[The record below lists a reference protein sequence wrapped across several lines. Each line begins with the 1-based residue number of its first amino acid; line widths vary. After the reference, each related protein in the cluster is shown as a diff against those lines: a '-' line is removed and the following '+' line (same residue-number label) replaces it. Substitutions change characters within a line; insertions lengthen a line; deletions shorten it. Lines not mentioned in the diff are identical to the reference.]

1 MDRLRKLDQM
11 KRQMGFTLIE
21 VFFAIF
27 IIVFVLFALNK
38 MTILVMRSNSLNDHT
53 SSAIDLAQD
62 KMEELKSALPI
73 SAILL
78 DLQTANNNDLASTSN
93 FDFQESHIDGLGRPG
108 GIYTRTWNVA
118 DNSPKAGMKSVAVI
132 VTWMDAMGD
141 HRVLLR
147 TIL

>member
-1 MDRLRKLDQM
+1 MDRPSNYHQM
-11 KRQMGFTLIE
+11 RRQNGFTMIE
-21 VFFAIF
+21 VFFAVF

-38 MTILVMRSNSLNDHT
+38 MTVLVMRSNSFNDRT

-62 KMEELKSALPI
+62 KMEELKSALPT

-78 DLQTANNNDLASTSN
+78 DLQTANNNDLATTSN
-93 FDFQESHIDGLGRPG
+93 FDFQESNLDGLGRPG
-108 GIYTRTWNVA
+108 GIYTRTWNIA
-118 DNSPKAGMKSVAVI
+118 DNIPKVGMKSVAVI
-132 VTWMDAMGD
+132 VSWIDPMGN

>member
-1 MDRLRKLDQM
+1 M

-27 IIVFVLFALNK
+27 IIVFVLFALNR
-38 MTILVMRSNSLNDHT
+38 MTVLVMRSNSLNDHT

-93 FDFQESHIDGLGRPG
+93 FDFQESNIDGLGRPG

-132 VTWMDAMGD
+132 VTWMDPMGD

>member
-38 MTILVMRSNSLNDHT
+38 MTVLVMKTNSLNDRT

-62 KMEELKSALPI
+62 KMEELKSALPT

-78 DLQTANNNDLASTSN
+78 DLLIANNNDLASTAN
-93 FDFQESHIDGLGRPG
+93 FDFQESNLDGLGRPG

-118 DNSPKAGMKSVAVI
+118 DNSPKVGMKSVAVI
-132 VTWMDAMGD
+132 VTWMDQMGD

>member
-1 MDRLRKLDQM
+1 MDRAGIFNQM
-11 KRQMGFTLIE
+11 RRQRGFTLIE

-38 MTILVMRSNSLNDHT
+38 MTVLVMRSNSFNDHT

-62 KMEELKSALPI
+62 KMEELKSALPTSI
-73 SAILL
+73 ILL
-78 DLQTANNNDLASTSN
+78 DLQTANNNDLSN
-93 FDFQESHIDGLGRPG
+93 TTNVDFQESSLDGLGRAG

-118 DNSPKAGMKSVAVI
+118 DNIPKAGMKSVAVI
-132 VTWMDAMGD
+132 VSWVDQMGS

>member
-27 IIVFVLFALNK
+27 IIVFVLFALNR
-38 MTILVMRSNSLNDHT
+38 MTVLVMRSNSLNDHT

-93 FDFQESHIDGLGRPG
+93 FDFQESNIDGLGRPG

-132 VTWMDAMGD
+132 VTWMDPMGD

>member
-1 MDRLRKLDQM
+1 MDHPRNIDQM
-11 KRQMGFTLIE
+11 TRQRGFSLIE

-38 MTILVMRSNSLNDHT
+38 MTVLVMRSNSLNDHT

-62 KMEELKSALPI
+62 KMEELKSAFLT
-73 SAILL
+73 STNLV
-78 DLQTANNNDLASTSN
+78 DLQAANNNDLSSTTN
-93 FDFQESHIDGLGRPG
+93 YDFQESNIDGLGRSG

-132 VTWMDAMGD
+132 VTWMDQMGD
-141 HRVLLR
+141 HRVMLR

>member
-1 MDRLRKLDQM
+1 MDSPGNFDQM
-11 KRQMGFTLIE
+11 KTEKGFTLIE

-38 MTILVMRSNSLNDHT
+38 MTVLVMRSNSFNDHT

-62 KMEELKSALPI
+62 KMEELKSAFPT
-73 SAILL
+73 STILL
-78 DLQTANNNDLASTSN
+78 DLQTANNNDLSN
-93 FDFQESHIDGLGRPG
+93 TTDFDFQEGNLDGLGRAG

-118 DNSPKAGMKSVAVI
+118 DNSPKVGMKSVAVI
-132 VTWMDAMGD
+132 VSWLDQMGS
-141 HRVLLR
+141 HKVLLR

>member
-1 MDRLRKLDQM
+1 MDHPRNIDQM
-11 KRQMGFTLIE
+11 TRQKGFTLIE

-27 IIVFVLFALNK
+27 IIVFVLFALNR
-38 MTILVMRSNSLNDHT
+38 MTVLVMRSNSLNDHT
-53 SSAIDLAQD
+53 SSALDLAQD

-78 DLQTANNNDLASTSN
+78 DLQTANNNDLVSTAN
-93 FDFQESHIDGLGRPG
+93 FDFQESNIDGLGRPG

-132 VTWMDAMGD
+132 VTWMDPMGD

>member
-27 IIVFVLFALNK
+27 IIVFVLFALNR
-38 MTILVMRSNSLNDHT
+38 MTVLVMRSNSLNDHT

-62 KMEELKSALPI
+62 KIEELKSALPT

-78 DLQTANNNDLASTSN
+78 DLQTANNNDLSSTTN
-93 FDFQESHIDGLGRPG
+93 FDFQETNIDGLGRPG

-118 DNSPKAGMKSVAVI
+118 DNSPKAGMRSVAVI
-132 VTWMDAMGD
+132 VTWMDQMGD
-141 HRVLLR
+141 HRVMLR

>member
-27 IIVFVLFALNK
+27 IIVFVLFALNR
-38 MTILVMRSNSLNDHT
+38 MTVLVMRSNSLNDHT

-93 FDFQESHIDGLGRPG
+93 FDFQESNIDGLGRPG

-132 VTWMDAMGD
+132 VTWMDQMGD

>member
-1 MDRLRKLDQM
+1 MDRPRNFNQM
-11 KRQMGFTLIE
+11 KTQRGFTLIE

-38 MTILVMRSNSLNDHT
+38 MTVLVMRSNSFNDHT

-62 KMEELKSALPI
+62 KMEELKSAMPA
-73 SAILL
+73 SVILQ
-78 DLQTANNNDLASTSN
+78 DLLTGNNNDLGNTAN
-93 FDFQESHIDGLGRPG
+93 FDHQESNLDGLGRPG
-108 GIYTRTWNVA
+108 GIYTRSWNVA
-118 DNSPKAGMKSVAVI
+118 DNSPKVGMKSVAVI
-132 VTWMDAMGD
+132 VSWIDQMGS

>member
-1 MDRLRKLDQM
+1 MDQRKNFDQM
-11 KRQMGFTLIE
+11 RGQRGFTLIE

-27 IIVFVLFALNK
+27 IIVFVLFALNR
-38 MTILVMRSNSLNDHT
+38 MTVLVMRSNSFNDHT
-53 SSAIDLAQD
+53 SSALDLAQD
-62 KMEELKSALPI
+62 KMEELKSALPT

-78 DLQTANNNDLASTSN
+78 DLQTANNNDLSNTTN
-93 FDFQESHIDGLGRPG
+93 FDFQENNIDGLGRVG

-132 VTWMDAMGD
+132 VTWMDPMGN

>member
-1 MDRLRKLDQM
+1 MDHPRNIDQM
-11 KRQMGFTLIE
+11 TRQRGFSLIE

-27 IIVFVLFALNK
+27 IIVFVLFALNR
-38 MTILVMRSNSLNDHT
+38 MTVLVMRSNSLNDHT

-62 KMEELKSALPI
+62 KIEELKSALPT

-78 DLQTANNNDLASTSN
+78 DLQTANNNDLSSTIN
-93 FDFQESHIDGLGRPG
+93 FDFQESNIDGLGRPG

-118 DNSPKAGMKSVAVI
+118 DNSPKAGMKSVAII
-132 VTWMDAMGD
+132 VTWMDQLGD

>member
-1 MDRLRKLDQM
+1 MDHPRNIDQM
-11 KRQMGFTLIE
+11 TRQRGFSLIE

-38 MTILVMRSNSLNDHT
+38 MTVLVMRSNSLNDHT

-62 KMEELKSALPI
+62 KMEELKSAFLT
-73 SAILL
+73 STNLV
-78 DLQTANNNDLASTSN
+78 DLQAANNNDLSSTTN
-93 FDFQESHIDGLGRPG
+93 YDFQESNIDGLGRSG

-118 DNSPKAGMKSVAVI
+118 DNSPKTGMKSVAVI
-132 VTWMDAMGD
+132 VTWMDQMGD
-141 HRVLLR
+141 HRVMLR

>member
-1 MDRLRKLDQM
+1 M
-11 KRQMGFTLIE
+11 IE
-21 VFFAIF
+21 VLFAIF
-27 IIVFVLFALNK
+27 IIVFVLFSLNR
-38 MTILVMRSNSLNDHT
+38 MTVLVMRSNSLNDRT

-62 KMEELKSALPI
+62 KIEELKSALPI

-93 FDFQESHIDGLGRPG
+93 FDFQESNIDGLGRPG

-118 DNSPKAGMKSVAVI
+118 DNSPKAGMKSVAII
-132 VTWMDAMGD
+132 VTWMDQLGD

>member
-38 MTILVMRSNSLNDHT
+38 MTVLVMRSNSLNDNT

-62 KMEELKSALPI
+62 KIEELKSALPT

-78 DLQTANNNDLASTSN
+78 DLQTANNNDLSSTTN
-93 FDFQESHIDGLGRPG
+93 FDFQESNIDGLGRPG
-108 GIYTRTWNVA
+108 GIYTRTWNIA
-118 DNSPKAGMKSVAVI
+118 NNSPKPGMKSVAII
-132 VTWMDAMGD
+132 VTWMDQMGD

>member
-1 MDRLRKLDQM
+1 MDSPGNFDQM
-11 KRQMGFTLIE
+11 KTEKGFTLIE

-38 MTILVMRSNSLNDHT
+38 MTVLVMRSNSFNDHT

-62 KMEELKSALPI
+62 KMEELKSALPT
-73 SAILL
+73 STILV
-78 DLQTANNNDLASTSN
+78 DIQATNNNDLSNTTN
-93 FDFQESHIDGLGRPG
+93 FDFQEGNLDGLGRAG

-118 DNSPKAGMKSVAVI
+118 DNSPKVGMKSVAVI
-132 VTWMDAMGD
+132 VSWLDQMGS
-141 HRVLLR
+141 HKVLLR

>member
-1 MDRLRKLDQM
+1 MDRPDNFNQM
-11 KRQMGFTLIE
+11 RRQRGFTLIE

-38 MTILVMRSNSLNDHT
+38 MTVLVMRSNSFNDHT

-62 KMEELKSALPI
+62 KMEELKSALPTSI
-73 SAILL
+73 ILL
-78 DLQTANNNDLASTSN
+78 DLQTANNNDLSN
-93 FDFQESHIDGLGRPG
+93 TTNVDFQESSLDGLGRAG

-118 DNSPKAGMKSVAVI
+118 DNIPKAGMKSVAVI
-132 VTWMDAMGD
+132 VSWVDQMGS

>member
-1 MDRLRKLDQM
+1 MDHPQNIDQM
-11 KRQMGFTLIE
+11 TRQRGFTLIE
-21 VFFAIF
+21 VFFAVF

-38 MTILVMRSNSLNDHT
+38 MAVLVMRSNSLNDHT

-62 KMEELKSALPI
+62 KIEELKSALPT

-78 DLQTANNNDLASTSN
+78 DLQTANNNDLSSTTN
-93 FDFQESHIDGLGRPG
+93 FDFQETNIDGLGRPG

-118 DNSPKAGMKSVAVI
+118 DNSPKAGMRSVAVI
-132 VTWMDAMGD
+132 VTWMDQMGD

>member
-1 MDRLRKLDQM
+1 MDLLRYFNQT
-11 KRQMGFTLIE
+11 RGQSGFTLIE

-27 IIVFVLFALNK
+27 IIVFVLFALNR
-38 MTILVMRSNSLNDHT
+38 MTVLVMRSNSFNDHT
-53 SSAIDLAQD
+53 SSALDLAQD
-62 KMEELKSALPI
+62 KMEELKSALPT

-78 DLQTANNNDLASTSN
+78 DLQTVNNNDLASTSN
-93 FDFQESHIDGLGRPG
+93 FDFQESNIDGLGRPG

-132 VTWMDAMGD
+132 VTWMDQMGD

>member
-1 MDRLRKLDQM
+1 MDQRKNFDQM
-11 KRQMGFTLIE
+11 RGQRGFTLIE

-27 IIVFVLFALNK
+27 IIVFVLFALNR
-38 MTILVMRSNSLNDHT
+38 MTVLVMRSNSLNDHT

-62 KMEELKSALPI
+62 KMEELKSALPT

-78 DLQTANNNDLASTSN
+78 DLQTVNNNDLASTSN
-93 FDFQESHIDGLGRPG
+93 FDFQESNIDGLGRSG

-132 VTWMDAMGD
+132 VTWMDQMGD